1 MKLPHLTYPNEMGIL
16 PFPTSILS
24 LPLSAQPLLFWFH
37 LYFIW
42 PEGSS
47 GRTPSASWEWGVLVV
62 QALFKP
68 MSPASSPWGRG
79 PTRESPEMRESVSG
93 ALGDILAATALLASP
108 KPTFRELW
116 FSLDASCRE
125 EELIISVSPWGIET
139 MVLWW
144 LASPAGVSNY
154 PNALLLEF

>member
-1 MKLPHLTYPNEMGIL
+1 MRWESCLFPHIHPFYP
-16 PFPTSILS
+16 
-24 LPLSAQPLLFWFH
+24 PLGPALFSFFH

-93 ALGDILAATALLASP
+93 ALGDVLAATALLASP

>member
-1 MKLPHLTYPNEMGIL
+1 MVLFLIEWMSVGNDCVWGINCIISFYMVFNDASPSHLSKWDGNPAFSPHPSFLYPSR
-16 PFPTSILS
+16 PS
-24 LPLSAQPLLFWFH
+24 PLLFCFH

-93 ALGDILAATALLASP
+93 ALGDVLAATALLASP

-116 FSLDASCRE
+116 FNPRRVMPRRR
-125 EELIISVSPWGIET
+125 I
-139 MVLWW
+139 
-144 LASPAGVSNY
+144 NY
-154 PNALLLEF
+154 